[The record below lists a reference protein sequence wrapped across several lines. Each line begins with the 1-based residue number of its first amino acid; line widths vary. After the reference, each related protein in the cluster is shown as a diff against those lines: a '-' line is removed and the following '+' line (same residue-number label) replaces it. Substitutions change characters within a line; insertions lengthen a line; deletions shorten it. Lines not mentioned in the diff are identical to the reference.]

1 MKDYFQ
7 YPLAEIMFVREMSKA
22 KKEEVLKKWIES
34 EKLPRK
40 KKKAVRKRLLIQ
52 YEIFSYGESLFSK

>member
-1 MKDYFQ
+1 MEDYFH
-7 YPLAEIMFVREMSKA
+7 YVLAEIMFVKEMSKA

-40 KKKAVRKRLLIQ
+40 KKKAIRKRLKMQ
-52 YEIFSYGESLFSK
+52 YEIFSFGESLFSK